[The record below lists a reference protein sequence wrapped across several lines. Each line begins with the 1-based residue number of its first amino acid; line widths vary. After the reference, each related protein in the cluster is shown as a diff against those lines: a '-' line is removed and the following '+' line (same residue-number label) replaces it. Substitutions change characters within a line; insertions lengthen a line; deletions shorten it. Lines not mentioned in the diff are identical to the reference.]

1 MSLASQRSR
10 HIVDF
15 TSELTPAIKC
25 GMGSEMKA
33 IFSPTKVWLD
43 ACAQSCALSNNL
55 PSRKTVFA
63 LVMANDTVIVT
74 PSNIYANGP
83 FIFFTKSPLAGTGS
97 TFRHPLSCL
106 PTDTNIK
113 TKPPFESLRV
123 SCVKKQTVIH
133 LLWKLK

>member
-1 MSLASQRSR
+1 MEDKFDLGLITSSSLNQIVFEIKDPLNHLNHVSSIPEVEAHR
-10 HIVDF
+10 VDF

-25 GMGSEMKA
+25 RMGSEMKA

-83 FIFFTKSPLAGTGS
+83 FIF
-97 TFRHPLSCL
+97 
-106 PTDTNIK
+106 
-113 TKPPFESLRV
+113 LRKV
-123 SCVKKQTVIH
+123 
-133 LLWKLK
+133 L